1 MTWMKISLRNKNPMK
16 KVSSNMKM
24 RSLMKMKRR
33 HKTPKR
39 KNSMEIY
46 SRWKTRMRMS
56 MMMKTNTKIN
66 LLSSRTSM
74 DQKLKSLSEITKKLS
89 TKKVK
94 IETQSSIFPQV
105 LVRPVLLLLPC
116 ITISLILKRKRLSFL
131 LTLFSWSNSKLKQ
144 SKGHFMESFRINLF
158 VNNSTK
164 TTEVMKFIS
173 TGLGTEFAERLF
185 VFMGKKIRI
194 LAKLKRKRFKAVLC
208 LKGSSS
214 ENFKILQWSLSF
226 LKCFLTVSEEGSL
239 NLLIFHLL
247 CLMSVIIAK
256 VIIHTQELWI
266 NSTLILRKSLKR
278 TKSWTKT

>member
-1 MTWMKISLRNKNPMK
+1 MKIYLRNKNLMN

-33 HKTPKR
+33 HKTLKR

-214 ENFKILQWSLSF
+214 ENFKILQ
-226 LKCFLTVSEEGSL
+226 
-239 NLLIFHLL
+239 
-247 CLMSVIIAK
+247 
-256 VIIHTQELWI
+256 
-266 NSTLILRKSLKR
+266 
-278 TKSWTKT
+278 